1 MMSDTLPAGPSQV
14 TLVVPCFNEADR
26 LQPAA
31 FEQALAATPALH
43 LLFVD
48 DGSRDGTAAVLAE
61 VAARLPSRAEVLRL
75 PANVGKAEAVRQGVL
90 RALGRQ
96 PACIGFWDA
105 DLATPLEAIPDFLAL
120 LERRPGIDIVL
131 GSRALLLGRDIRRQ
145 AVRHYFGRVFATAA
159 SLALGLPVYDTQC
172 GAKVFRVNERT
183 THLFRDPFVARWSF
197 DVELLARYL
206 DAPDGSGA
214 SPERLYELALRQWHD
229 IPGSKVRLRDVPR
242 AFGDL
247 YRVHRSRRPL
257 AHRAPADAPSVA
269 SRRV

>member
-1 MMSDTLPAGPSQV
+1 MMSDTAQPGSSRV
-14 TLVVPCFNEADR
+14 ILVVPCFNEAAR

-31 FEQALAATPALH
+31 FERALAATSALH

-48 DGSRDGTAAVLAE
+48 DGSVDGTAEVLAA
-61 VAARLPSRAEVLRL
+61 VAARMPSRAEVLRL
-75 PANVGKAEAVRQGVL
+75 SANRGKAEAVRQGVL
-90 RALGRQ
+90 LAFRRQ
-96 PACIGFWDA
+96 PGYIGFWDA
-105 DLATPLEAIPDFLAL
+105 DLATPLEAVPDFLAL
-120 LERRPGIDIVL
+120 LDRRAGIDIVL
-131 GSRALLLGRDIRRQ
+131 GSRALLLGRDIRRR
-145 AVRHYFGRVFATAA
+145 AGRHYFGRVFATAA

-183 THLFRDPFVARWSF
+183 THLFDDPFVARWSF

-206 DAPDGSGA
+206 AAPDGSGA

-247 YRVHRSRRPL
+247 VRVHRRRRQL
-257 AHRAPADAPSVA
+257 ARRLPAHAPSVA
-269 SRRV
+269 GRRP